1 MGTLYVTT
9 YFYVSNLEC
18 RLECNANQIME
29 KAAQLSILGETEMLK
44 VLLFARRL
52 DIFISNIFI
61 LLMREGNV
69 TLTDFLR

>member
-44 VLLFARRL
+44 DLLVKQRRYR
-52 DIFISNIFI
+52 DY
-61 LLMREGNV
+61 
-69 TLTDFLR
+69 